1 MRRII
6 FKKSLIAR
14 QQRMNKITFSDMWY
28 LSYIMYSLLL
38 LYISFIFDSLHKG
51 YKYVL
56 CIMYAIFLRADNHRQ
71 ILLSIRLDPRRP
83 TSHKYRHNSSAFL
96 VVTVVICLRLI
107 YPQKSCIHYTYIEHI
122 YTRGGYTH
130 WIYMH

>member
-1 MRRII
+1 
-6 FKKSLIAR
+6 
-14 QQRMNKITFSDMWY
+14 MWY

-107 YPQKSCIHYTYIEHI
+107 YPRILLYKRFYFSFTINSFAFIEF
-122 YTRGGYTH
+122 T
-130 WIYMH
+130 WIYPLWRALPLVPVPVLISLH